1 MESNSHSQKTSLAGK
16 NRNYFGPKTHR
27 AIIQKLWE
35 EAKWKSNAMSHYRI
49 ERMVLFFFGSGAGIG
64 RYLKRGLRFTISY
77 LGHFNPS
84 HEVSV
89 ARRKKSFAIRK
100 QNRVVRLRY
109 LKNKKRRDAEN
120 Q

>member
-16 NRNYFGPKTHR
+16 NRDYIGPKTHR

-35 EAKWKSNAMSHYRI
+35 EANWKRNSMSHYRI
-49 ERMVLFFFGSGAGIG
+49 ERMVLFFFGPGYGIG
-64 RYLKRGLRFTISY
+64 RYLKRGLLFTVSY
-77 LGHFNPS
+77 LGTFKPS

-89 ARRKKSFAIRK
+89 ARRKKSFAKRK

-109 LKNKKRRDAEN
+109 LENKKRREAED

>member
-1 MESNSHSQKTSLAGK
+1 MESNSGSEKPSLAGK
-16 NRNYFGPKTHR
+16 NRNYIGPKTHR

-35 EAKWKSNAMSHYRI
+35 EARWKDQAMSHYRI
-49 ERMVLFFFGSGAGIG
+49 ERMVLFFFNPGYGIG
-64 RYLKRGLRFTISY
+64 RYLKRGLKFTISY
-77 LGHFNPS
+77 LGTFTPS

-89 ARRKKSFAIRK
+89 ARRKKSFAVRK

-109 LKNKKRRDAEN
+109 LENKKRRDAEN